1 MKSVEEILKKH
12 PEWPA
17 VSTIF
22 HTLHPKGHLAYLAGG
37 CVRDALLG
45 ISAND
50 LDIATN
56 ATPEQI
62 EKYFPKVVNVGKS
75 FGVMRVLVDGQDIEV
90 ATFRLDGKYED
101 GRRPNGIQFSTPEE
115 DAQRRDFTI
124 NALFYDLQTQKV
136 LDFVGGLADLDKK
149 ILKTVGEAER
159 RFAEDHLR
167 LLRGPRFV
175 AQLGF
180 DLEESTFLAIQ
191 KDPTLIKSVSGE
203 RVRDEISKLLG
214 SQFANRGLE
223 IMDTSGLTQSLFPA
237 RKPDVFPQGRSKES
251 WQNLA
256 LYFRKLSHDEFKKIF
271 QQLRLSVK
279 EQRAMDDF
287 WKMWHAPEAFFVKR
301 LGESLQ
307 LYQNEGVQWA
317 LQNIVLDQ
325 PAFAEKA
332 QNFIKVAQA
341 QGPLPE
347 AFLSGHDL
355 QGKFT
360 GRAMGRCLTEA
371 YCVQLEQKWTDKKQA
386 LTWLEEQV
394 QKGSF

>member
-22 HTLHPKGHLAYLAGG
+22 HTLHQKGHLAYLAGG

-45 ISAND
+45 ILAND

-62 EKYFPKVVNVGKS
+62 EKYFPKVVSVGKS
-75 FGVMRVLVDGQDIEV
+75 FGVIRVLVDGQDIEV

-101 GRRPNGIQFSTPEE
+101 GRRPNGVQFSTPEE

-124 NALFYDLQTQKV
+124 NALFYDLENQKV
-136 LDFVGGLADLDKK
+136 LDFVGGLPDLDKK

-167 LLRGPRFV
+167 LLRGARFV

-180 DLEESTFLAIQ
+180 DLEETTFLAIQ
-191 KDPTLIKSVSGE
+191 KYADLIKSVSGE
-203 RVRDEISKLLG
+203 RVRDEVSKLLR
-214 SQFANRGLE
+214 SKYAHRGLE
-223 IMDTSGLTQSLFPA
+223 IMDKAGLTQALFPA
-237 RKPDVFPQGRSKES
+237 RTQDEFPEGRSKES

-256 LYFRKLSHDEFKKIF
+256 LFFRKLPLENFKKLF

-287 WKMWHAPEAFFVKR
+287 WKVWHAPEAFFAKR

-307 LYQNEGVQWA
+307 LYQGEGVQWA
-317 LQNIVLDQ
+317 LQNMVLDQ
-325 PAFAEKA
+325 PASAIKA
-332 QNFIKVAQA
+332 QDFIKTAEA
-341 QGPLPE
+341 RGTLPE
-347 AFLSGHDL
+347 AFLNGHDL

-360 GRAMGRCLTEA
+360 GRAMGRCLNEA
-371 YCVQLEQKWTDKKQA
+371 YCMQLELKWTNKDQA
-386 LTWLEEQV
+386 LTWLDEQV
-394 QKGSF
+394 SKGSF

>member
-12 PEWPA
+12 SEWPA

-22 HTLHPKGHLAYLAGG
+22 HTLHAKGHLAYLAGG

-62 EKYFPKVVNVGKS
+62 EKYFAKVVNVGKS

-101 GRRPNGIQFSTPEE
+101 GRRPNGVQFSTPEE
-115 DAQRRDFTI
+115 DAQRRDFTV
-124 NALFYDLQTQKV
+124 NALFYDLQNQKV
-136 LDFVGGLADLDKK
+136 LDFVGGLPDLDKK
-149 ILKTVGEAER
+149 ILKTVGEAAR

-167 LLRGPRFV
+167 LLRGARFV

-180 DLEESTFLAIQ
+180 ELEEATFLAIQ
-191 KDPTLIKSVSGE
+191 KEPGLIKSVSGE
-203 RVRDEISKLLG
+203 RVRDELSKLLA
-214 SQFANRGLE
+214 SQFANRGLD
-223 IMDTSGLTQSLFPA
+223 IMHKSGLTQSLFPT
-237 RKPDVFPQGRSKES
+237 RQQDVFPEGRSKES

-256 LYFRKLSHDEFKKIF
+256 LFFRKSSHDDLKKIF

-279 EQRAMDDF
+279 EQRALDDF
-287 WKMWHAPEAFFVKR
+287 WKVWQAPEAFLVKR
-301 LGESLQ
+301 LGEALQ
-307 LYQNEGVQWA
+307 LYQSEGVQWA
-317 LQNIVLDQ
+317 LKNIVLDQ
-325 PAFAEKA
+325 PMYSQKA
-332 QNFIKVAQA
+332 QNFIQMAEA
-341 QGPLPE
+341 RGALPE
-347 AFLSGHDL
+347 AFLNGHDL

-371 YCVQLEQKWTDKKQA
+371 YCTQLEQKWTDKKQA

>member
-12 PEWPA
+12 PEWAA

-22 HTLHPKGHLAYLAGG
+22 HTLHQKGHLAYLAGG

-45 ISAND
+45 IQAND

-62 EKYFPKVVNVGKS
+62 EKYFVKVVNVGKS
-75 FGVMRVLVDGQDIEV
+75 FGVMRVLLEGQDIEV

-101 GRRPNGIQFSTPEE
+101 GRRPNGVQFSTPEE
-115 DAQRRDFTI
+115 DAQRRDFTV
-124 NALFYDLQTQKV
+124 NALFYDLQNGKV
-136 LDFVGGLADLDKK
+136 LDFVGGVTDLDKK

-159 RFAEDHLR
+159 RFSEDHLR
-167 LLRGPRFV
+167 LLRGARFV

-180 DLEESTFLAIQ
+180 ELEESTFLAIQ
-191 KDPTLIKSVSGE
+191 KDPGLIKSVSGE
-203 RVRDEISKLLG
+203 RVRDEVSKLLG
-214 SQFANRGLE
+214 SRFANRGLE
-223 IMDTSGLTQSLFPA
+223 IMDKSGLTQALFPN
-237 RKPDVFPQGRSKES
+237 RKPDTFPEGRSKES

-256 LYFRKLSHDEFKKIF
+256 LYFRKASHDELKKIF

-279 EQRAMDDF
+279 EQKAMDDF
-287 WKMWHAPEAFFVKR
+287 WKTWTAPEAFFAKR

-307 LYQNEGVQWA
+307 LYQGEGVQWA
-317 LQNIVLDQ
+317 LENIVLDQ
-325 PAFAEKA
+325 PAFAAPAEKYIQSAKA
-332 QNFIKVAQA
+332 QGA
-341 QGPLPE
+341 LPE
-347 AFLSGHDL
+347 AFLNGHDL

-360 GRAMGRCLTEA
+360 GRAMGRCLNEA
-371 YCVQLEQKWTDKKQA
+371 YCMQLELKWTDKKQA
-386 LTWLEEQV
+386 LMWLDEQV